1 MDRKIPQTTI
11 NNKQDKI
18 NIGSMG
24 IIGKKETKKS
34 LKDVYRNGSYFE
46 MTEGEGILRVRNKNQ
61 AKGGLIL
68 KIKIWNLRENLK
80 KENK

>member
-1 MDRKIPQTTI
+1 M
-11 NNKQDKI
+11 
-18 NIGSMG
+18 GSNFKM
-24 IIGKKETKKS
+24 IEA
-34 LKDVYRNGSYFE
+34 
-46 MTEGEGILRVRNKNQ
+46 EGILRVRNKNQ